1 MNDKA
6 LIRGTVDKVNDKA
19 KDALL
24 VGVAP
29 ASGDNVNEGSAV
41 GSVELMG
48 KVWVANER
56 NSKAGAIPDAVSD
69 GEQQIILEDR
79 IIEMAWEDR
88 TPFEAIK
95 AQFGYSEAQVIAL
108 MRRQLK
114 RSSFNLWRKRV
125 NSGVSIKHQKLRSEA
140 VNRFHCSRQKS
151 ISNNKISKR

>member
-1 MNDKA
+1 MNKQESTLDIEA
-6 LIRGTVDKVNDKA
+6 PAEN
-19 KDALL
+19 ALL
-24 VGVAP
+24 GGVAQAP
-29 ASGDNVNEGSAV
+29 ALR
-41 GSVELMG
+41 SVELVG

-56 NSKAGAIPDAVSD
+56 NTKASAIPEGVSD
-69 GEQQIILEDR
+69 SEKRMITEDR

-88 TPFEAIK
+88 TPFDAIK

-125 NSGVSIKHQKLRSEA
+125 NSGVSIKHQKLRNEA
-140 VNRFHCSRQKS
+140 VQRFHCSRQKS